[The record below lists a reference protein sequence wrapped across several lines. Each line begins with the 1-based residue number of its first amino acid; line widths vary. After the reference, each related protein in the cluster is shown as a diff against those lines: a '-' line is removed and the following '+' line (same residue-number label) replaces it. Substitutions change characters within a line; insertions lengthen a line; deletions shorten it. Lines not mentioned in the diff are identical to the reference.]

1 MYKIVLEL
9 GTMLAISLNIFVCSK
24 VQASGLDSSC
34 SIIMDV
40 LFHTD
45 KDYEIMHNDGDSI

>member
-40 LFHTD
+40 LSHTD